1 MPRRCDRNR
10 NRSTRRAIYC
20 PIHGCYLDSVSQKY
34 RIYAYKLGQLYQRF
48 SSQRNA
54 SLLIGK
60 YTTVPIKAEWLE
72 AFWCQ
77 ECQQRNW
84 YYIRHFDDG
93 RYEISLAPRELWQ
106 QVTGLIDSQVNGS
119 MGEFTRMNARL

>member
-1 MPRRCDRNR
+1 MTRRCDRNR
-10 NRSTRRAIYC
+10 NRSKRRAIYC
-20 PIHGCYLDSVSQKY
+20 PIHSCDLDSVSRKY
-34 RIYAYKLGQLYQRF
+34 RIDADKFLSRRTG
-48 SSQRNA
+48 
-54 SLLIGK
+54 SLLISK
-60 YTTVPIKAEWLE
+60 YRTVPIKAEWLE

-106 QVTGLIDSQVNGS
+106 QVTGLIDSQVHGS
-119 MGEFTRMNARL
+119 MGDFTRMNARL